1 MGLVRQRLSLPQTQ
15 NLSFED
21 GMMKQYLVTG
31 VLIWVPIFITYLVL
45 RAIFNI
51 GDYALLLLPAAYRP
65 AAILG
70 VDIPGL
76 GLLFIFLILMF
87 TGLLFRNMF
96 GDYLVSLSEHIAA
109 KVPVVSSV
117 HNGVRQALRM
127 IFTTNKSFQEV
138 VLVEYPRRDVWSI
151 AFVTNRQSAHGVF
164 TKDTLTLFIPTTPN
178 PTSGY
183 VFIVDS
189 DQVKPLDMSVDEA
202 IKFVIS
208 LGTVDGIGL
217 RVKDGKQQKEHR
229 DHGNE

>member
-1 MGLVRQRLSLPQTQ
+1 
-15 NLSFED
+15 
-21 GMMKQYLVTG
+21 MKQYLVTG
-31 VLIWVPIFITYLVL
+31 ILIWVPILITYLVL

-51 GDYALLLLPAAYRP
+51 GDYALLLLPAAYQP
-65 AAILG
+65 SALFGIK
-70 VDIPGL
+70 IPGA
-76 GLLFIFLILMF
+76 GLLIIFVVLML

-96 GDYLVSLSEHIAA
+96 GDYLVSLTEHIAA
-109 KVPVVSSV
+109 KVPIVSSV

-138 VLVEYPRRDVWSI
+138 VLVEYPRRDVWSV

-183 VFIVDS
+183 VFIVDA

-202 IKFVIS
+202 VKFVIS

-217 RVKDGKQQKEHR
+217 RTREDKQQEEKRHN
-229 DHGNE
+229 DDA